1 MRPAERTYIRRVIRK
16 GGLMATALS
25 LLLAGTVI
33 AQDVTIVLNEEP
45 ANLDPCEVASD
56 FIGRVALGNI
66 FEGLTRRDVTTG
78 ELLPA
83 LATSWEEGDENSW
96 MFTLREGVTFHD
108 GSAMDAAAVKHAM
121 ERTLDDTLTCESR
134 TKFFSGN
141 EFTVETI
148 GSDKIKVTTKVRD
161 PILPLKMSNMMI
173 GGPSMTMGKPVRTAP
188 GTGPYALDKW
198 ETGQYITLVK
208 FADYWGPNDGVDS
221 GKYVWRAESSV
232 RAAMV
237 KQGEADFAPSIA
249 EQDATEDI
257 AVGYPNA
264 ETIRLNLDNLMPPM
278 NDKRVRLAINLALDR
293 DAMLGT
299 IVPSSAQKA
308 TQLFLPSIAGWS
320 ENVTMYPY
328 DPEKAKALIAEA
340 KADGVPVDTEIQL
353 AGRIG
358 HFPNVQEF
366 HEAVAIMLNEI
377 GLNVKLEWYEAAVKN
392 KMQVKPFDPNRRP
405 QMFVD
410 QHDNTAGD
418 PVFTIPS
425 RWRSDGSQAKISDP
439 KLDAMIDDAI
449 ASTGAERIA
458 KWKAASEYIDREI
471 LPDAIMFHM
480 VGFAALGPGVDYTP
494 NMTTN
499 SSVKLADF
507 SLK

>member
-1 MRPAERTYIRRVIRK
+1 MRPTKRIYIRGVLRK
-16 GGLMATALS
+16 GGLVATALT
-25 LLLAGTVI
+25 LLLAGTAF
-33 AQDVTIVLNEEP
+33 AQDVTIVLNQEP
-45 ANLDPCEVASD
+45 SNLDPCEVASD
-56 FIGRVALGNI
+56 HIGRVALGNI
-66 FEGLTRRDVTTG
+66 FEALTRRDATSG

-83 LATSWEEGDENSW
+83 LATSWEEGDDSSW
-96 MFTLREGVTFHD
+96 TFTLREGVKFHD
-108 GSAMDAAAVKHAM
+108 GSVMDAAAVKYAM
-121 ERTLDDTLTCESR
+121 DRTLDDTLTCESR
-134 TKFFSGN
+134 TKFFTGN
-141 EFTVETI
+141 KFSVEAV

-173 GGPSMTMGKPVRTAP
+173 GGASMPMGKAVRTAP

-198 ETGQYITLVK
+198 EAGQYITLGK
-208 FADYWGPNDGVDS
+208 FADYWGPNDGIDS

-264 ETIRLNLDNLMPPM
+264 ESIRLNLDNLMPPM
-278 NDKRVRLAINLALDR
+278 DDKRVRLAINLALDR

-299 IVPSSAQKA
+299 VVPSSAQKA
-308 TQLFLPSIAGWS
+308 THLFLPSIAGWS

-340 KADGVPVDTEIQL
+340 KADGVPVDKEIQIV
-353 AGRIG
+353 GRIG
-358 HFPNVQEF
+358 HFPNGQEY
-366 HEAVAIMLNEI
+366 HEVVAIMLNEI
-377 GLNVKLEWYEAAVKN
+377 GLNVKLEWFEAAVKN
-392 KMQVKPFDPNRRP
+392 KLQVKPFDPDRRP
-405 QMFVD
+405 QIFVD

-449 ASTGAERIA
+449 TSTGAERIA

-471 LPDAIMFHM
+471 LPDAMMFHM
-480 VGFAALGPGVDYTP
+480 VGFAALGPRINYTP

-499 SSVKLADF
+499 SSVKLSDF

>member
-1 MRPAERTYIRRVIRK
+1 
-16 GGLMATALS
+16 
-25 LLLAGTVI
+25 
-33 AQDVTIVLNEEP
+33 
-45 ANLDPCEVASD
+45 
-56 FIGRVALGNI
+56 
-66 FEGLTRRDVTTG
+66 
-78 ELLPA
+78 
-83 LATSWEEGDENSW
+83 
-96 MFTLREGVTFHD
+96 
-108 GSAMDAAAVKHAM
+108 
-121 ERTLDDTLTCESR
+121 
-134 TKFFSGN
+134 
-141 EFTVETI
+141 
-148 GSDKIKVTTKVRD
+148 
-161 PILPLKMSNMMI
+161 
-173 GGPSMTMGKPVRTAP
+173 MGKAVRTAP

-198 ETGQYITLVK
+198 EAGQYITLSK
-208 FADYWGPNDGVDS
+208 FADYWESNDGVDS

-264 ETIRLNLDNLMPPM
+264 ESIRLNLDNLMPPM
-278 NDKRVRLAINLALDR
+278 DDKRVRLAINLALDR

-299 IVPSSAQKA
+299 VVPSSAQKA
-308 TQLFLPSIAGWS
+308 THLFLPSIAGWS

-328 DPEKAKALIAEA
+328 DPKKAKALIAEA
-340 KADGVPVDTEIQL
+340 KADEVPVDKEIQIV
-353 AGRIG
+353 GRIG
-358 HFPNVQEF
+358 HFPNGQEY
-366 HEAVAIMLNEI
+366 HEVVAIMLNDI
-377 GLNVKLEWYEAAVKN
+377 GLNAKLEWFEAAVKN
-392 KMQVKPFDPNRRP
+392 KLQVKPFDPDRRP
-405 QMFVD
+405 QIFVD

-471 LPDAIMFHM
+471 LPDAMMFHM
-480 VGFAALGPGVDYTP
+480 VGFAALGPRVNYTP

-499 SSVKLADF
+499 SSVKLSDF

>member
-1 MRPAERTYIRRVIRK
+1 MRRVFRK
-16 GGLMATALS
+16 RVLLAAVLTLS
-25 LLLAGTVI
+25 LTGTAF

-56 FIGRVALGNI
+56 FIGRVGLGNI
-66 FEGLTRRDVTTG
+66 FEALTRRDTARG

-83 LATSWEEGDENSW
+83 LATSWEEGDGNSW
-96 MFTLREGVTFHD
+96 TFTLREGVKFHD
-108 GSAMDAAAVKHAM
+108 GSVMDAAAAKHAM
-121 ERTLDDTLTCESR
+121 DRTLDDTLTCESR

-141 EFTVETI
+141 EFSVEAI

-173 GGPSMTMGKPVRTAP
+173 GGPSMPMGKAVRTAP

-198 ETGQYITLVK
+198 EAGQYITLGK

-264 ETIRLNLDNLMPPM
+264 ESTRLNLDSLMPPTD
-278 NDKRVRLAINLALDR
+278 DKRVRLAINLALDR

-308 TQLFLPSIAGWS
+308 TQLYLPSIAGWS

-353 AGRIG
+353 VGRIG
-358 HFPNVQEF
+358 HFPNVQEY
-366 HEAVAIMLNEI
+366 HQAVAIMLNEI
-377 GLNVKLEWYEAAVKN
+377 GLNVKLEWFEAAVKN
-392 KMQVKPFDPNRRP
+392 KLQVKPYDPDRRP

-425 RWRSDGSQAKISDP
+425 RWRSDGSQAKINDP

-449 ASTGAERIA
+449 ASTGTERIA
-458 KWKAASEYIDREI
+458 NWKLVSEYIDREI

-480 VGFAALGPGVDYTP
+480 VGFAALGPRINYTP

-499 SSVKLADF
+499 SSVKLSDF